1 MKELN
6 HFRFPNKG
14 GSKAKYDWD
23 TILNGKTW
31 SLNHGGD
38 FSPEP
43 KTFVAHVHGT
53 AKRRGL
59 KVHTHIDG
67 KSVVVRAYKEKKK
80 TTKPKHNPVAARRI
94 APKSENVL
102 VAPKVDPVDPFD
114 GESV

>member
-31 SLNHGGD
+31 SLTHGGD

-43 KTFVAHVHGT
+43 KTFVAHIHGT

-67 KSVVVRAYKEKKK
+67 KSVVVRAYKEKAD
-80 TTKPKHNPVAARRI
+80 KPA
-94 APKSENVL
+94 APKTNPTK
-102 VAPKVDPVDPFD
+102 VAPKLKVAKQLKVAELPLALDQ
-114 GESV
+114 SV

>member
-67 KSVVVRAYKEKKK
+67 KSVVVRAYKEKTVKSATPKLK
-80 TTKPKHNPVAARRI
+80 TNLTPKLQI
-94 APKSENVL
+94 AVQPKLIPETADN
-102 VAPKVDPVDPFD
+102 
-114 GESV
+114 SV

>member
-31 SLNHGGD
+31 ALTHGKD
-38 FSPEP
+38 YSPEP

-67 KSVVVRAYKEKKK
+67 RDVVVRAYKEKKTDKAVSNKK
-80 TTKPKHNPVAARRI
+80 TDKPVNRKRVA
-94 APKSENVL
+94 KSETQELANQ
-102 VAPKVDPVDPFD
+102 
-114 GESV
+114 SN

>member
-1 MKELN
+1 MEELS

-31 SLNHGGD
+31 SLTHGGD

-67 KSVVVRAYKEKKK
+67 KDVVVRAYKEKTDKVRTIK
-80 TTKPKHNPVAARRI
+80 EKADKP
-94 APKSENVL
+94 
-102 VAPKVDPVDPFD
+102 VAPKLRVAPPPELTDQ
-114 GESV
+114 SV